1 MKNFLL
7 VVVACVATLG
17 ANAQTKSVQLIGSG
31 GRLAILEGPSGS
43 GSPLLF
49 SLPTTGGTLLVEN
62 SSAAVTFGSLT
73 LSNAINQLTF
83 GSGNTILITA
93 PAPSS
98 SRTYT
103 LPDVGANAS
112 FVMTEGTQTINGA
125 KTFTTVPVLGS
136 LTGVL
141 RASSGVVG
149 IDTELTALSLLGTT
163 GHIVRTG
170 ANTYASRTILGT
182 NFAIDVTNGSGVGGN
197 PTIDLADSLNLTGKG
212 LTGGTFWS
220 PILNNATFNNP
231 TFTNPVLNGTIATQ
245 LTANSNV
252 RTDASGNLTTG
263 NINAATELT
272 GNVPVANG
280 GTGANSAAGA
290 RTNLGVAIGV
300 NVQAYDADLDGV
312 SALNSLGMVAR
323 TASNT
328 YTTRTI
334 TGTNFAIDVTN
345 GNGVSGEPTLDLSDS
360 LDFTGKKI
368 NGGTFYNSTL
378 ESPTINNATL
388 TNTTINNPNVDNA
401 NIDSANITNST
412 IDSST
417 INNSTLNNVNFTG
430 VIGTNLTPSSNVR
443 TDASGNLTVG
453 NINAATELTGV
464 TPVANGGTGTSATPS
479 NGQVLIGNGSGYTV
493 ANITGTSPITVT
505 NGAGTIAIGFNGETL
520 PTSATVNSTLRWNG
534 SDWVANAGVLADG
547 SNNLNVTGGLDVDG
561 TATIGALSG
570 VVKATAGVLSAGQVN
585 LTSEV
590 TGVLPIANGGT
601 GANNA
606 TTALAN
612 LNGQPLDADLTAVA
626 GLSSNGIVVRTGA
639 GAFSTRSLTQGA
651 NITITNADGV
661 AGSPTIAL
669 STSLNFSG
677 TTVTGGT
684 FNSSTLSNPTLSGTV
699 TISGLTPSRPVR
711 TDGAGALT
719 TGAISLST
727 ATDVTGVLPVGNGGT
742 GISTTPTANQI
753 LVGNGTGYSLKT
765 LTAGTGTSIVDGGS
779 TLTINNTSQIIPAGT
794 VTNATLVWNGTS
806 WVENTNVTMVPATG
820 NTVVGGS
827 FDVNGNVE
835 LGDAITDVVTITAGT
850 ITGAGANK
858 FANRVQITGD
868 GATVTFAIPNTIV
881 VAGSVIVVTLE
892 DGTDTNNYT
901 ATVAGKT
908 ASTGFNVRLSG
919 PMAIG
924 ATKWVNYTIINP

>member
-49 SLPTTGGTLLVEN
+49 SLPTFGGTLLVEN

-170 ANTYASRTILGT
+170 ANTYATRTILGT
-182 NFAIDVTNGSGVGGN
+182 NYAIDVTNGSGVGGN
-197 PTIDLADSLNLTGKG
+197 
-212 LTGGTFWS
+212 
-220 PILNNATFNNP
+220 
-231 TFTNPVLNGTIATQ
+231 
-245 LTANSNV
+245 
-252 RTDASGNLTTG
+252 
-263 NINAATELT
+263 
-272 GNVPVANG
+272 
-280 GTGANSAAGA
+280 
-290 RTNLGVAIGV
+290 
-300 NVQAYDADLDGV
+300 
-312 SALNSLGMVAR
+312 
-323 TASNT
+323 
-328 YTTRTI
+328 
-334 TGTNFAIDVTN
+334 
-345 GNGVSGEPTLDLSDS
+345 PTLDLSDS

-639 GAFSTRSLTQGA
+639 GAFTTRSLTQGA

-765 LTAGTGTSIVDGGS
+765 LTAGTGISIVDGGS

-835 LGDAITDVVTITAGT
+835 LGDAVSDVVTITAGT

-868 GATVTFAIPNTIV
+868 GTTVTFAIPNTIV

-901 ATVAGKT
+901 ATVASKT
-908 ASTGFNVRLSG
+908 ANTGFNVRLSG

>member
-197 PTIDLADSLNLTGKG
+197 
-212 LTGGTFWS
+212 
-220 PILNNATFNNP
+220 
-231 TFTNPVLNGTIATQ
+231 
-245 LTANSNV
+245 
-252 RTDASGNLTTG
+252 
-263 NINAATELT
+263 
-272 GNVPVANG
+272 
-280 GTGANSAAGA
+280 
-290 RTNLGVAIGV
+290 
-300 NVQAYDADLDGV
+300 
-312 SALNSLGMVAR
+312 
-323 TASNT
+323 
-328 YTTRTI
+328 
-334 TGTNFAIDVTN
+334 
-345 GNGVSGEPTLDLSDS
+345 PTLDLSDS

-561 TATIGALSG
+561 TATIGALNG

-639 GAFSTRSLTQGA
+639 GAFTTRSLTQGA

-684 FNSSTLSNPTLSGTV
+684 FNNSSLSNPTLSGTV

-753 LVGNGTGYSLKT
+753 LVGNGAGYSLKT
-765 LTAGTGTSIVDGGS
+765 LTAGTGISIVDGGS

-835 LGDAITDVVTITAGT
+835 LGDAVTDVVTITAGT

-858 FANRVQITGD
+858 FADRVQITGD
-868 GATVTFAIPNTIV
+868 GTTVTFTINNTTV

-892 DGTDTNNYT
+892 DGSDTNNYL
-901 ATVAGKT
+901 ATVSAKSAG
-908 ASTGFNVRLSG
+908 ASFNVRLSG
-919 PMAIG
+919 PMAVG

>member
-49 SLPTTGGTLLVEN
+49 SLPTFGGTLLVEN

-182 NFAIDVTNGSGVGGN
+182 SLAIDVTNGSGVGGN

-231 TFTNPVLNGTIATQ
+231 TFTNPVLNGTISTQ

-345 GNGVSGEPTLDLSDS
+345 GSGVGGNPTLDLSDS

-561 TATIGALSG
+561 TATIGALNG

-639 GAFSTRSLTQGA
+639 GAFTTRSLTQGA

-753 LVGNGTGYSLKT
+753 LVGNGAGYSLKT
-765 LTAGTGTSIVDGGS
+765 LTAGAGISIVDGGS

-794 VTNATLVWNGTS
+794 TPNTTLIWNGSS
-806 WVENTNVTMVPATG
+806 WVENTNVTMTPAG
-820 NTVVGGS
+820 NTIVGGTL
-827 FDVNGNVE
+827 DVNGSVE
-835 LGDAITDVVTITAGT
+835 LGDDASDILDITAGQ

-858 FANRVQITGD
+858 FADRVQITGD
-868 GATVTFAIPNTIV
+868 GATVTFTINNTTV

-892 DGTDTNNYT
+892 DGSDTNNYL
-901 ATVAGKT
+901 ATVSAKSAG
-908 ASTGFNVRLSG
+908 ASFSVRLSG

>member
-83 GSGNTILITA
+83 GSGNTILINA
-93 PAPSS
+93 PAPSA

-149 IDTELTALSLLGTT
+149 IDSELTALSLLGTT

-170 ANTYASRTILGT
+170 ANTYATRTILGT
-182 NFAIDVTNGSGVGGN
+182 S
-197 PTIDLADSLNLTGKG
+197 
-212 LTGGTFWS
+212 
-220 PILNNATFNNP
+220 
-231 TFTNPVLNGTIATQ
+231 
-245 LTANSNV
+245 
-252 RTDASGNLTTG
+252 
-263 NINAATELT
+263 
-272 GNVPVANG
+272 
-280 GTGANSAAGA
+280 
-290 RTNLGVAIGV
+290 
-300 NVQAYDADLDGV
+300 Y
-312 SALNSLGMVAR
+312 
-323 TASNT
+323 
-328 YTTRTI
+328 
-334 TGTNFAIDVTN
+334 AIDVTN
-345 GNGVSGEPTLDLSDS
+345 GNGVAGNPTLDLSDS
-360 LDFTGKKI
+360 LDFSGKKI

-378 ESPTINNATL
+378 ENPTINNATL
-388 TNTTINNPNVDNA
+388 TNTTINNPTVTNS

-412 IDSST
+412 INNST
-417 INNSTLNNVNFTG
+417 INNSTLNNINFTG

-464 TPVANGGTGTSATPS
+464 TPIANGGTGTSATPS

-493 ANITGTSPITVT
+493 ANITGTSPITVS

-520 PTSATVNSTLRWNG
+520 PTSAAVHSTLRWNG

-547 SNNLNVTGGLDVDG
+547 SNNLNVTGDLDVDG

-570 VVKATAGVLSAGQVN
+570 VVKATSGVLSAGQVN

-612 LNGQPLDADLTAVA
+612 LNGQPLDADLTALA
-626 GLSSNGIVVRTGA
+626 GLTTNGIVVRTGA
-639 GAFSTRSLTQGA
+639 GTATTRSLTQGS
-651 NITITNADGV
+651 NITISNADGV
-661 AGSPTIAL
+661 AGNPTIAL
-669 STSLNFSG
+669 STSLDFSS

-684 FNSSTLSNPTLSGTV
+684 FNNSSLSNPTLSGTV

-753 LVGNGTGYSLKT
+753 LVGNGAGYSLKT
-765 LTAGTGTSIVDGGS
+765 LTAGTGISIVDGGA
-779 TLTINNTSQIIPAGT
+779 TLTINNTNQIIPAGT
-794 VTNATLVWNGTS
+794 VVNATLVWNGSS
-806 WVENTNVTMVPATG
+806 WVENTSVTMDPSTG
-820 NTVVGGS
+820 NTIIGGTL
-827 FDVNGNVE
+827 DVNGNVE
-835 LGDAITDVVTITAGT
+835 LGDNANDILTITAGT
-850 ITGAGANK
+850 IKGAGANK
-858 FANRVQITGD
+858 FADRVQITGD
-868 GATVTFAIPNTIV
+868 GATVTFTINNTTV
-881 VAGSVIVVTLE
+881 VPGSVIVVTLE
-892 DGTDTNNYT
+892 DGSDTNNYL
-901 ATVAGKT
+901 ATVSAKSAG
-908 ASTGFNVRLSG
+908 ASFNVRLSG
-919 PMAIG
+919 PMAVG

>member
-49 SLPTTGGTLLVEN
+49 SLPTFGGTLLVEN

-182 NFAIDVTNGSGVGGN
+182 SLAIDVTNGSGVGGN

-212 LTGGTFWS
+212 LTGGTFWN
-220 PILNNATFNNP
+220 PIIFGATFNNS
-231 TFTNPVLNGTIATQ
+231 TFVNPILNGTIATQ
-245 LTANSNV
+245 
-252 RTDASGNLTTG
+252 
-263 NINAATELT
+263 
-272 GNVPVANG
+272 
-280 GTGANSAAGA
+280 
-290 RTNLGVAIGV
+290 
-300 NVQAYDADLDGV
+300 
-312 SALNSLGMVAR
+312 
-323 TASNT
+323 
-328 YTTRTI
+328 
-334 TGTNFAIDVTN
+334 
-345 GNGVSGEPTLDLSDS
+345 
-360 LDFTGKKI
+360 
-368 NGGTFYNSTL
+368 
-378 ESPTINNATL
+378 
-388 TNTTINNPNVDNA
+388 
-401 NIDSANITNST
+401 
-412 IDSST
+412 
-417 INNSTLNNVNFTG
+417 
-430 VIGTNLTPSSNVR
+430 LTPSSNVR

-561 TATIGALSG
+561 TATIGALNG

-639 GAFSTRSLTQGA
+639 GAFTTRSLTQGA

-765 LTAGTGTSIVDGGS
+765 LTAGTGISIVDGGS

-835 LGDAITDVVTITAGT
+835 LGDAVTDVVTITAGT

-868 GATVTFAIPNTIV
+868 GTTVTFAIPNTIV

-908 ASTGFNVRLSG
+908 AATGFNVRLSG

>member
-1 MKNFLL
+1 MNRQGVIMKNFLL

-49 SLPTTGGTLLVEN
+49 SLPTFGGTLLVEN

-182 NFAIDVTNGSGVGGN
+182 SLAIDVTNGSGVGGN

-212 LTGGTFWS
+212 LTGGTFWN
-220 PILNNATFNNP
+220 PIIFGATFNNS
-231 TFTNPVLNGTIATQ
+231 TFVNPILNGTIATQ
-245 LTANSNV
+245 
-252 RTDASGNLTTG
+252 
-263 NINAATELT
+263 
-272 GNVPVANG
+272 
-280 GTGANSAAGA
+280 
-290 RTNLGVAIGV
+290 
-300 NVQAYDADLDGV
+300 
-312 SALNSLGMVAR
+312 
-323 TASNT
+323 
-328 YTTRTI
+328 
-334 TGTNFAIDVTN
+334 
-345 GNGVSGEPTLDLSDS
+345 
-360 LDFTGKKI
+360 
-368 NGGTFYNSTL
+368 
-378 ESPTINNATL
+378 
-388 TNTTINNPNVDNA
+388 
-401 NIDSANITNST
+401 
-412 IDSST
+412 
-417 INNSTLNNVNFTG
+417 
-430 VIGTNLTPSSNVR
+430 LTPSSNVR

-561 TATIGALSG
+561 TATIGALNG

-639 GAFSTRSLTQGA
+639 GAFTTRSLTQGA

-765 LTAGTGTSIVDGGS
+765 LTAGTGISIVDGGS

-835 LGDAITDVVTITAGT
+835 LGDAVTDVVTITAGT

-868 GATVTFAIPNTIV
+868 GTTVTFAIPNTIV

-908 ASTGFNVRLSG
+908 AATGFNVRLSG